1 MSGLKAFVLVAI
13 VVLLALSNQ
22 VRPLNVLAYSLVGA
36 TAFALFWS
44 LASVRG
50 LSVKRDLRQSR
61 AQVGETVEERIT
73 IRNNTV
79 LPRLW
84 LEVRDFSTLEGHSP
98 GKVVDLGPRGARS
111 WLVRTVCRRRGEYFV
126 GPTELESADPIGIFP
141 RRRWLPEARRLIVYP
156 RIVSLP
162 DFVLPLAR
170 QVGGVRQRTGRF
182 QTTPHAAEVREYYPG
197 DPLNR
202 IHWLSTA
209 RAGKLMVK
217 EFDLAPTADVW
228 LFLDLEADVQRGQE
242 EESTEEYAVTIAA
255 SLAKRL
261 LEQGR
266 SVGLVATGAHRHVLQ
281 ADRSDRQYMRILE
294 ELATVRAAGTT
305 PLAELIVAE
314 GYRCSRDT
322 VALAI
327 TPSLDE
333 AWIDALQ
340 RLKLDG
346 VGTAAVLLERETFGA
361 ADAETADA
369 ELADSSSLIQVGALA
384 AAGIPSYLVKQ
395 GDAIG
400 QALAGDGRQVLRD

>member
-1 MSGLKAFVLVAI
+1 MSGLKALVVVVV

-22 VRPLNVLAYSLVGA
+22 VRPLNVLAYCLIGA
-36 TAFALFWS
+36 TAVALFWS
-44 LASVRG
+44 LVSVRG
-50 LSVKRDLRQSR
+50 LTVRRELRQSR
-61 AQVGETVEERIT
+61 AQVGETIEERIT
-73 IRNNTV
+73 VRNQSL

-84 LEVRDFSTLEGHSP
+84 LEVRDFSTLEGHSS
-98 GKVVDLGPRGARS
+98 GKVIDLGPSGART
-111 WLVRTVCRRRGEYFV
+111 WLVRTICRRRGEYFI
-126 GPTELESADPIGIFP
+126 GPTEIESADPIGIFP
-141 RRRWLPEARRLIVYP
+141 RRRWLPEARRLLVYP
-156 RIVSLP
+156 RVVSLP

-228 LFLDLEADVQRGQE
+228 VFLDLEAGVHRGVGD
-242 EESTEEYAVTIAA
+242 ESTEEYAVTIAA
-255 SLAKRL
+255 SLARRL

-266 SVGLVATGAHRHVLQ
+266 SVGLIAVGTSRHVLP

-294 ELATVRAAGTT
+294 ELATARAEGAR
-305 PLAELIVAE
+305 PLAEVIIAD

-333 AWIDALQ
+333 SWVDALQ

-346 VGTAAVLLERETFGA
+346 VGTAAVFLEPGTFGPA
-361 ADAETADA
+361 GKPT
-369 ELADSSSLIQVGALA
+369 ADSSSPIQVGALA
-384 AAGIPSYLVKQ
+384 VAGIPSYVVKQ
-395 GDAIG
+395 GDAIAH
-400 QALAGDGRQVLRD
+400 ALAGDGRRVLR

>member
-1 MSGLKAFVLVAI
+1 MSGLKAFVLVGI

-36 TAFALFWS
+36 TIFAFAWS
-44 LASVRG
+44 LVSVRG
-50 LSVKRDLRQSR
+50 LTVKRDLRQSR
-61 AQVGETVEERIT
+61 AQVGETVEERLT
-73 IRNNTV
+73 IRNRTL

-84 LEVRDFSTLEGHSP
+84 LEVRDFSTLEGHAP
-98 GKVVDLGPRGARS
+98 GKVVDLGPASART

-126 GPTELESADPIGIFP
+126 GPTELESADPLGIFP

-156 RIVSLP
+156 RVVELP

-228 LFLDLEADVQRGQE
+228 LFLDLEANVQRGE
-242 EESTEEYAVTIAA
+242 GDESTEEYAVTIAA

-266 SVGLVATGAHRHVLQ
+266 SVGLVAAGGRRHVLQ
-281 ADRSDRQYMRILE
+281 ADRSYRQYMRILE
-294 ELATVRAAGTT
+294 ELATARAEGTT

-327 TPSLDE
+327 TSSLDE
-333 AWIDALQ
+333 GWVDSLQ

-346 VGTAAVLLERETFGA
+346 VGTAAVLLERETFGPVTVPSEGDA
-361 ADAETADA
+361 ASDA
-369 ELADSSSLIQVGALA
+369 SSLLQVGALA

-395 GDAIG
+395 GDALG
-400 QALAGDGRQVLRD
+400 EALAGDGRHTLR

>member
-36 TAFALFWS
+36 TVVAFAWS
-44 LASVRG
+44 FASVRG

-61 AQVGETVEERIT
+61 GQVGETVEERIT
-73 IRNNTV
+73 IRNRTV

-84 LEVRDFSTLEGHSP
+84 LEVRDFSTLEDHSP
-98 GKVVDLGPRGARS
+98 GRVIDLGPSGART
-111 WLVRTVCRRRGEYFV
+111 WLVKTVCQRRGEYFV
-126 GPTELESADPIGIFP
+126 GPTEIESADPLGIFP
-141 RRRWLPEARRLIVYP
+141 RRRWLPDARRLIVYP
-156 RIVSLP
+156 RVVELR

-170 QVGGVRQRTGRF
+170 QVGGIRQQTGRF

-217 EFDLAPTADVW
+217 EFDLTPTADVW
-228 LFLDLEADVQRGQE
+228 LFLDLEGDVQRGE
-242 EESTEEYAVTIAA
+242 GDESTEEYAVTIAA

-261 LEQGR
+261 LDQGR
-266 SVGLVATGAHRHVLQ
+266 SVGLLAAGARPHLLQ
-281 ADRSDRQYMRILE
+281 ADRSDRQYMRVLE
-294 ELATVRAAGTT
+294 ELATARADGET
-305 PLAELIVAE
+305 PLAELIVGE
-314 GYRCSRDT
+314 GYHCGRDT
-322 VALAI
+322 VALVI

-333 AWIDALQ
+333 AWVDALQ

-346 VGTAAVLLERETFGA
+346 VGTAAILLERETFGE
-361 ADAETADA
+361 ADAAPGEP
-369 ELADSSSLIQVGALA
+369 SSLLQIGALA

-400 QALAGDGRQVLRD
+400 EALAGDGVRVLR